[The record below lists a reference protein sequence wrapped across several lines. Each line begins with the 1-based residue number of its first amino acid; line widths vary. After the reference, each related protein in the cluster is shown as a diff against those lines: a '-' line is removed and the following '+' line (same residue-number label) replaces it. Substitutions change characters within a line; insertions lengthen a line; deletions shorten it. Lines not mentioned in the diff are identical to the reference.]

1 MFDNEGHWIDDPLT
15 VVGVKPDFSGMGLSK
30 KIENAIIIG
39 GKVYELVDDSEDDEC
54 ERCELTICH
63 ICNESICV
71 MLFDDVIGK
80 RFKERNRL
88 W

>member
-1 MFDNEGHWIDDPLT
+1 MIENL
-15 VVGVKPDFSGMGLSK
+15 
-30 KIENAIIIG
+30 ENAIIIG

>member
-1 MFDNEGHWIDDPLT
+1 MMPQKVKSINNNNMEDGH
-15 VVGVKPDFSGMGLSK
+15 

-54 ERCELTICH
+54 LRCALKEECSNISGH
-63 ICNESICV
+63 ICV

-80 RFKERNRL
+80 RFKER
-88 W
+88 